1 MEGKRG
7 KVNKAVKREIW
18 GDWLKIEGFWG
29 KYGAWGQE
37 ICKIDKKFIVIF
49 RLADYYNISVVKING
64 YQTEVKVLNNGINRI
79 SELCVLEL

>member
-18 GDWLKIEGFWG
+18 GDWLKIGGFWENMGPGG
-29 KYGAWGQE
+29 KKYT
-37 ICKIDKKFIVIF
+37 KLTKKLLLFFDRPII
-49 RLADYYNISVVKING
+49 IIHSVVKING

-79 SELCVLEL
+79 SKLCVLEL